1 MLGFT
6 TKSITRILLLLV
18 LLSFVGCPGKPEQ
31 EIRVG
36 TNVWPGYEPLYL
48 ASELGFFKGANIRLV
63 EYPSATEVIRGFKN
77 KNLEAAALTLDEAIY
92 LRQYDENVVIVLVL
106 DVSNGG
112 DVIIAQPEINDFSEL
127 KGKRIAVEANALGAY
142 FVSRALELHNM
153 TLGDINIVHTEVS
166 NHEELFVTKQ
176 VDAAVTFEP
185 VRTKLLASGGKEV
198 FSSKEIPGEITD
210 VLVVRK
216 QVLKDMKR
224 RLTKLVDGW
233 FLALDELKERP
244 QKSATLLAPRLK
256 ISPEEVLASYDGLIL
271 PKRTENHAF
280 LTQVNG
286 MLGYNIQQLSKVMQE
301 KGLLRSEFQSPKFY
315 SDILLGE

>member
-1 MLGFT
+1 
-6 TKSITRILLLLV
+6 
-18 LLSFVGCPGKPEQ
+18 
-31 EIRVG
+31 VG

-48 ASELGFFKGANIRLV
+48 ARELGFFKGAGIRLV

-77 KNLEAAALTLDEAIY
+77 KNLEVAALTLDEAIS

-112 DVIIAQPEINDFSEL
+112 DVIIAEPGINDFSEL

-153 TLGDINIVHTEVS
+153 TLGDIDIVHTEVS

-176 VDAAVTFEP
+176 VDAVVTFEP
-185 VRTKLLASGGKEV
+185 VRTKLLAVGGREV

-216 QVLKDMKR
+216 NVLKDMER

-244 QKSATLLAPRLK
+244 QKAAVLLVPRLK
-256 ISPEEVLASYDGLIL
+256 ISPEEVLSSYDGLIL
-271 PKRTENHAF
+271 PQREENRAF
-280 LTQVNG
+280 LNPVG
-286 MLGYNIQQLSKVMQE
+286 GILGYNIQQLSKVMME
-301 KGLLRSEFQSPKFY
+301 KGLLRSELQSPNFY